1 MTKGSFYGD
10 RYGFSV
16 QTRLALVDLI
26 AHPPILK
33 SLLLRRN
40 SIETRWPGSKR
51 VWCRLFA
58 LPSSAPHR
66 SPLSAPLIPV
76 FHAPLV
82 WFWSPSRCCCRRK
95 RKKKSL
101 RSAALHVCL
110 HNARSEKRSRT
121 GVEDPR
127 PRLRPLA
134 MVPEYSYRHGS
145 LEDRTPALA
154 REQSLCVRQPTK
166 VPTNTNLR
174 TRASLGPSHF

>member
-1 MTKGSFYGD
+1 VARVQKGLVSIV
-10 RYGFSV
+10 RVAVFSPSSLSPLCSPHSSV
-16 QTRLALVDLI
+16 PCSSGLVLV
-26 AHPPILK
+26 PLP
-33 SLLLRRN
+33 LLLP
-40 SIETRWPGSKR
+40 TK
-51 VWCRLFA
+51 
-58 LPSSAPHR
+58 
-66 SPLSAPLIPV
+66 
-76 FHAPLV
+76 
-82 WFWSPSRCCCRRK
+82 K
-95 RKKKSL
+95 KKKSL